1 VPGCPLYPGL
11 TCEQHRA
18 IPGQCRNPPEG
29 MPKLESTN
37 LMPNSWFVTPDGT
50 VEQIEAS
57 AQQVSGKIEDLVTEM
72 EKDVG
77 KPLKWKKYKKYLAA
91 FQSSDTA
98 LADGKLK
105 DAIKALQK
113 VEKDTKKLP
122 EGMKTEVTK
131 RVDVLNAKAEA
142 AFTAIKDGADETAA
156 KLKAAGKLK
165 STVGLRFK
173 RGYLPVVDEIKAW
186 IKTTKAAAK

>member
-1 VPGCPLYPGL
+1 VYPGL

-18 IPGQCRNPPEG
+18 IPRECSNPPEG
-29 MPKLESTN
+29 MPKLTSTN

-50 VEQIEAS
+50 VTQVESS
-57 AQQVSGKIEDLVTEM
+57 AQQVAGKIQDLVVAM

-77 KPLKWKKYKKYLAA
+77 KPLTWKKYTKYLAA
-91 FQSSDTA
+91 FETSDKA

-122 EGMKTEVTK
+122 EGMKSEVAK
-131 RVDVLNAKAEA
+131 RIDALNAKAEA
-142 AFTAIKDGADETAA
+142 EFTAIKDGEGETPA
-156 KLKAAGKLK
+156 KVKAANKLK
-165 STVGLRFK
+165 SVVGLRFK
-173 RGYLPVVDEIKAW
+173 RGYLPVVDEIKTW
-186 IKTTKAAAK
+186 IKTAKHTG